1 MAVLRFTAFLLI
13 VAGLM
18 LLGADV
24 VSMLETGE
32 PKMRSISL
40 VWDLFA
46 QGGAEAFNAWA
57 ATAFPAPLPE
67 GFATLLA
74 WPAWAVAGVLGV
86 LLALLFRQ
94 RDDVFE

>member
-1 MAVLRFTAFLLI
+1 MAALRFIAFLLI
-13 VAGLM
+13 VTGLM

-32 PKMRSISL
+32 PKMRSIGL

-46 QGGAEAFNAWA
+46 QGSAATFNAWA
-57 ATAFPAPLPE
+57 QTAFPAPLPE
-67 GFATLLA
+67 GFATLLS

-94 RDDVFE
+94 SDDVYE